1 MINTDRSVTFSPKSL
16 EAQKE
21 HRSDDVLDALYLLF
35 RKKCYLTE
43 QRFRFR
49 NDMQIDH
56 FVPQSRRPDL
66 KFSWENLYPIDHR
79 ANLIKLNSDPTGGYL
94 DPCDP
99 NDDVEKEIIY
109 TVEYGG
115 SALFQPRDNA
125 NVRAVNTVVLLTK
138 LHREL
143 DEAIR
148 NMHHKVVH
156 AVARWHT
163 AQRQADIEQSREA
176 EITLRVLLSRNSPFT
191 MLMRSIDVVSM
202 LPAEFFD

>member
-1 MINTDRSVTFSPKSL
+1 MINIDRSNAPFPESL
-16 EAQKE
+16 KAQKE
-21 HRSDDVLDALYLLF
+21 HRNDDVLDALYLLF

-43 QRFRFR
+43 QRLRFR

-56 FVPQSRRPDL
+56 FVPQSKRPDL
-66 KFSWENLYPIDHR
+66 KFSWDNLYPIDHR
-79 ANLIKLNSDPTGGYL
+79 ANLIKLNSNPIGGYL
-94 DPCDP
+94 DPCNL
-99 NDDVEKEIIY
+99 NDDVEKEIVY

-115 SALFQPRDNA
+115 SALFHPRDDT
-125 NVRAVNTVVLLTK
+125 NVKAVNTVVLLTK

-163 AQRQADIEQSREA
+163 AQRQADVQQLREA